1 VRAGAVI
8 HVNLK
13 GLHLRNIENSWVRI
27 SFVAPA
33 REVSELCLQ
42 NVRAV
47 LEGGARQLRRRV
59 QPR

>member
-1 VRAGAVI
+1 
-8 HVNLK
+8 VNLK